1 MRPGKKTRPRGGDNS
16 YWTSYSDM
24 MAGMLFVFALILF
37 ATVYQLVDLQ
47 QKKTIEL
54 QTKEAQLS
62 TQQSLLIDQEGLSW
76 EMAQRITY
84 RCMAYTNHTVMA
96 EALERWPVDMMKQTL
111 PRIYMI
117 LEELNRRLCADLFK
131 SYPDQWER
139 IGHMAIIAYGQVHMA
154 NLCVAGSHS
163 VNGVSA
169 LHSEILKDTV
179 FHDFYTIT
187 PAKFTNVTNGIA
199 FRRWLCQSNPQLTD
213 YLTELIGDD
222 FIKHSDRLLTL
233 RDYKDDPAVLDQLQK
248 IKRANKER
256 FAKVV
261 KKQNGVVLDPDSIF
275 DVQVK
280 RLHEYKRQQLNVL
293 NIIAQY
299 QALKENPNMDFTP
312 RTYIFASKAAPGYY
326 MAKKI
331 IQLIDALAHV
341 VNNDPDTKDK
351 LKVVFM
357 EDYSVSL
364 AEVLMPAADISEQ
377 ISLAGTEASGTGN
390 MKLMLNGAV
399 TLGTLD
405 GANVEICNAVG
416 EDNIFLFG
424 MKTPEVEAL
433 RRSGYH
439 PMNYVTNNPAL
450 KNAIDMIQYGVNGK
464 DFSEITSSLINVDPY
479 MALADFA
486 DYQNAQRRSAQVYA
500 DKTAFA
506 KMSLMNIS
514 GAGIFSADRAVQE
527 YAENIWHTHPVVVA
541 QPRPQK
547 AAAAAEKPAEKPAK
561 KPAAKN
567 PAAKKPA
574 AKKAAGTKAAKKKA

>member
-1 MRPGKKTRPRGGDNS
+1 MR
-16 YWTSYSDM
+16 
-24 MAGMLFVFALILF
+24 
-37 ATVYQLVDLQ
+37 
-47 QKKTIEL
+47 
-54 QTKEAQLS
+54 
-62 TQQSLLIDQEGLSW
+62 
-76 EMAQRITY
+76 
-84 RCMAYTNHTVMA
+84 
-96 EALERWPVDMMKQTL
+96 
-111 PRIYMI
+111 
-117 LEELNRRLCADLFK
+117 
-131 SYPDQWER
+131 
-139 IGHMAIIAYGQVHMA
+139 
-154 NLCVAGSHS
+154 AGSHS

-341 VNNDPDTKDK
+341 VNHDPDTKDK

-357 EDYSVSL
+357 EDYSVLFSRG
-364 AEVLMPAADISEQ
+364 ADACCGHQ
-377 ISLAGTEASGTGN
+377 
-390 MKLMLNGAV
+390 
-399 TLGTLD
+399 
-405 GANVEICNAVG
+405 
-416 EDNIFLFG
+416 
-424 MKTPEVEAL
+424 
-433 RRSGYH
+433 
-439 PMNYVTNNPAL
+439 
-450 KNAIDMIQYGVNGK
+450 
-464 DFSEITSSLINVDPY
+464 
-479 MALADFA
+479 
-486 DYQNAQRRSAQVYA
+486 
-500 DKTAFA
+500 
-506 KMSLMNIS
+506 
-514 GAGIFSADRAVQE
+514 
-527 YAENIWHTHPVVVA
+527 
-541 QPRPQK
+541 
-547 AAAAAEKPAEKPAK
+547 
-561 KPAAKN
+561 
-567 PAAKKPA
+567 
-574 AKKAAGTKAAKKKA
+574 